1 MATSN
6 VEMGK
11 YDFTPKS
18 AGFAIGKPLSEP
30 LSELPPQTLSIDC
43 ETIILNKRDLEI
55 SFKLESAKMENFNRL
70 TINGINFEQKKL
82 ESRETA
88 EWKMVVDDFDD
99 GKGERELPHCSKCK
113 RGVYKHDA
121 GKYCPF
127 CGATMINPMR

>member
-1 MATSN
+1 MVKSIFEPAP
-6 VEMGK
+6 EFR
-11 YDFTPKS
+11 FTPNLNQT
-18 AGFAIGKPLSEP
+18 GIAIGKFDR
-30 LSELPPQTLSIDC
+30 LPPQTLSIDC

-55 SFKLESAKMENFNRL
+55 SFKLESAKMENFDRL

-82 ESRETA
+82 ENRETA